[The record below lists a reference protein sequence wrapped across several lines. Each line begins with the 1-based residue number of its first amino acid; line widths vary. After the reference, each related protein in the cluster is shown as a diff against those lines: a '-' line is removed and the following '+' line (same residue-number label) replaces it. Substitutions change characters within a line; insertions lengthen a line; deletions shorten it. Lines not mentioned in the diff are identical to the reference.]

1 MRKVYVHGDEI
12 GRIPIQH
19 DSRAMSYLIKN
30 KNMRTYGDILKVP
43 AWELRSYF
51 DFWYDYMD
59 VRDAVHNKGYSLLGE
74 HLLLGLSLDPSMSE
88 ELADIKLRDC
98 HLSTGLY
105 NVLANADNKKHS
117 ITTLGDLVIV
127 DYDDLLNLRGMGV
140 TKMNELHDF
149 MRKKGFLFYNGEVP
163 IEEMPAILREN
174 GIMPIEDLSLTPFTV
189 TILHNNDVH
198 SVSDALR
205 DFDNISSF
213 AEFGDKRFKEF
224 SEKLSSVVTFKE
236 ISNSVKQRSIDV
248 IRSSWDKDY
257 FKRQAMKD
265 DVKNQSELD
274 NLSAEKMELLRRLD
288 YINTKINFLESY
300 PSKTY
305 VKKGE

>member
-12 GRIPIQH
+12 GRVQIQH
-19 DSRAMSYLIKN
+19 DCRAMSYLIKN

-51 DFWYDYMD
+51 DFWYDYVD
-59 VRDAVHNKGYSLLGE
+59 IRDAVHNKGYSLLGE

-88 ELADIKLRDC
+88 ELAEIKLRDC
-98 HLSTGLY
+98 HLSAGLY
-105 NVLANADNKKHS
+105 NVLANADNKRHS
-117 ITTLGDLVIV
+117 ITTLGDLAIV

-140 TKMNELHDF
+140 TKMNELHEF
-149 MRKKGFLFYNGEVP
+149 MRKKGILFYNDEVP

-174 GIMPIEDLSLTPFTV
+174 GIVPIEDLNLSTFV
-189 TILHNNDVH
+189 INILHKNDVH

-205 DFDNISSF
+205 DFDIISSF
-213 AEFGDKRFKEF
+213 DDLGEKRFSEF
-224 SEKLSSVVTFKE
+224 SEKLSEAVTFKE
-236 ISNSVKQRSIDV
+236 ISNSVKQRSSTV

-257 FKRQAMKD
+257 LKRQAMKD

-274 NLSAEKMELLRRLD
+274 SLSIEKMELLRRLD